1 MISISII
8 VAHASNHV
16 IGKDGK
22 LPWHIPAD
30 LKYFKE
36 LTYGNPIIMG
46 RKTFESIGRPL
57 PGRHNIIITRNS
69 EYYMDDCAVVCDFQ
83 AALKEAGD
91 FAEQNGKSDIFIIGG
106 AEVYRQ
112 AIDFADK
119 AYITEVH
126 ADFDGDAVFD
136 MLDLS
141 NWKEI
146 SRDYHSN
153 ETSDLPYSF
162 VVLTRISQ

>member
-8 VAHASNHV
+8 VAYASNYV

-36 LTYGNPIIMG
+36 LTFGCPIIMG

-57 PGRHNIIITRNS
+57 PGRHNIVITRNDKYHS
-69 EYYMDDCAVVCDFQ
+69 HDCVVVFDIQ
-83 AALKEAGD
+83 AALKEAKD
-91 FAEQNGKSDIFIIGG
+91 FAEKNGKDDIFIIGG
-106 AEVYRQ
+106 AEIYRQ
-112 AIDFADK
+112 AKDFIDK
-119 AYITEVH
+119 AFITEVH
-126 ADFDGDAVFD
+126 SDFEGDAVFD
-136 MLDLS
+136 MLDYS

-146 SRDYHSN
+146 SRNYYAN
-153 ETSDLPYSF
+153 ESMNLPYSF
-162 VVLTRISQ
+162 VVLTRISR

>member
-1 MISISII
+1 MISTSII
-8 VAHASNHV
+8 VAYASNYV

-36 LTYGNPIIMG
+36 LTYGSPIIMG

-69 EYYMDDCAVVCDFQ
+69 EYTCDSCFVVFDIQ
-83 AALKEAGD
+83 GAIKEANN
-91 FAEQNGKSDIFIIGG
+91 FAREYDCGEIFIIGG
-106 AEVYRQ
+106 AEIYRQ
-112 AIDFADK
+112 SMDYIDK

-136 MLDLS
+136 
-141 NWKEI
+141 I
-146 SRDYHSN
+146 SDFSKWQETSRVYHSN
-153 ETSDLPYSF
+153 EAMDLPYSF
-162 VVLTRISQ
+162 VVLNKIS

>member
-8 VAHASNHV
+8 VAHASNYV

-36 LTYGNPIIMG
+36 LTYGSPIIMG

-69 EYYMDDCAVVCDFQ
+69 EYHNDDCAVVFDFQ
-83 AALKEAGD
+83 AALQEAGD
-91 FAEQNGKSDIFIIGG
+91 FAEQSGKSDIFIIGG

-126 ADFDGDAVFD
+126 ADFDGDAIFD
-136 MLDLS
+136 ISDLS

-146 SRDYHSN
+146 SRDYHAN
-153 ETSDLPYSF
+153 ETTDLPYSF
-162 VVLTRISQ
+162 VVLTRIS

>member
-1 MISISII
+1 MISTSII
-8 VAHASNHV
+8 VAYASNYV

-36 LTYGNPIIMG
+36 LTYGSPIIMG

-69 EYYMDDCAVVCDFQ
+69 EYTCDSCVVVFDIQ
-83 AALKEAGD
+83 GAIKEANN
-91 FAEQNGKSDIFIIGG
+91 FAREYDCGEIFIIGG
-106 AEVYRQ
+106 AEIYRQ
-112 AIDFADK
+112 SMDYIDK

-136 MLDLS
+136 
-141 NWKEI
+141 I
-146 SRDYHSN
+146 SDFSKWQETSRVYHSN
-153 ETSDLPYSF
+153 EAMDLPYSF
-162 VVLTRISQ
+162 VVLNKIS

>member
-1 MISISII
+1 MIAAI
-8 VAHASNHV
+8 VAMSPERV
-16 IGKDGK
+16 IGLDGN
-22 LPWHIPAD
+22 LPWHYPVD
-30 LKYFKE
+30 LKRFRNVT
-36 LTYGNPIIMG
+36 LGTTVIMG

-69 EYYMDDCAVVCDFQ
+69 EYHMDDCAVVYDFQ

>member
-1 MISISII
+1 MISTSII
-8 VAHASNHV
+8 VAYASNYV

-36 LTYGNPIIMG
+36 LTYGSPIIMG

-57 PGRHNIIITRNS
+57 PGRHNIIITRNT
-69 EYYMDDCAVVCDFQ
+69 EYTFDSCVVVFDIEG
-83 AALKEAGD
+83 ALKEANN
-91 FAEQNGKSDIFIIGG
+91 FAKENDRDDIFIIGG
-106 AEVYRQ
+106 AEIYRQ
-112 AIDFADK
+112 SMDYVDK

-136 MLDLS
+136 VPDFS
-141 NWKEI
+141 KWQET
-146 SRDYHSN
+146 SRVYHSN
-153 ETSDLPYSF
+153 EAMDLPYSF
-162 VVLTRISQ
+162 VVLNKIC

>member
-36 LTYGNPIIMG
+36 LTHGNPIIMG

-69 EYYMDDCAVVCDFQ
+69 EYHMDD
-83 AALKEAGD
+83 
-91 FAEQNGKSDIFIIGG
+91 
-106 AEVYRQ
+106 
-112 AIDFADK
+112 
-119 AYITEVH
+119 
-126 ADFDGDAVFD
+126 
-136 MLDLS
+136 LS
-141 NWKEI
+141 LI
-146 SRDYHSN
+146 H
-153 ETSDLPYSF
+153 
-162 VVLTRISQ
+162 I

>member
-30 LKYFKE
+30 LKYFKK
-36 LTYGNPIIMG
+36 LTYGSPIIMG

-69 EYYMDDCAVVCDFQ
+69 EYHNDDCAVVFDFH

-91 FAEQNGKSDIFIIGG
+91 FVDPSNMNQFECDQCKTLFGSQM
-106 AEVYRQ
+106 E
-112 AIDFADK
+112 
-119 AYITEVH
+119 AYEH
-126 ADFDGDAVFD
+126 ANNFQHWNF
-136 MLDLS
+136 
-141 NWKEI
+141 NEI
-146 SRDYHSN
+146 
-153 ETSDLPYSF
+153 
-162 VVLTRISQ
+162 

>member
-8 VAHASNHV
+8 VAHASNYV

-36 LTYGNPIIMG
+36 LTYGSPIIMG

-69 EYYMDDCAVVCDFQ
+69 EYHNDDCAVVFDFQ
-83 AALKEAGD
+83 AALREAGD
-91 FAEQNGKSDIFIIGG
+91 FAEQSGKSDIFIIGG

-136 MLDLS
+136 ISDLS

-146 SRDYHSN
+146 SRDYHAN
-153 ETSDLPYSF
+153 ETTDLPYSF
-162 VVLTRISQ
+162 VVLTRIS

>member
-1 MISISII
+1 MISTSII
-8 VAHASNHV
+8 VAYASNYV

-36 LTYGNPIIMG
+36 LTYGSPIIMG

-69 EYYMDDCAVVCDFQ
+69 EYTCDGCVVVFDIQ
-83 AALKEAGD
+83 GAIKEANN
-91 FAEQNGKSDIFIIGG
+91 FAREYDCGEIFIIGG
-106 AEVYRQ
+106 AEIYRQ
-112 AIDFADK
+112 SMDYVDK

-136 MLDLS
+136 
-141 NWKEI
+141 I
-146 SRDYHSN
+146 SDFSKWQETSRVYHSN
-153 ETSDLPYSF
+153 EAMDLPYSF
-162 VVLTRISQ
+162 VVLNKIS

>member
-8 VAHASNHV
+8 VAHASNYV

-36 LTYGNPIIMG
+36 LTYGSPIIMG

-57 PGRHNIIITRNS
+57 PGRHNIIITRNNL
-69 EYYMDDCAVVCDFQ
+69 YHNADCAVVFDFK
-83 AALKEAGD
+83 AALKEASN
-91 FAEQNGKSDIFIIGG
+91 FAKKNGSSDIFIIGG

-112 AIDFADK
+112 AVNFADK

-136 MLDLS
+136 MLDIS

-146 SRDYHSN
+146 SRNYHAN
-153 ETSDLPYSF
+153 ETADLSYSF

>member
-8 VAHASNHV
+8 VAYASNYV

-30 LKYFKE
+30 LKYFKG
-36 LTYGNPIIMG
+36 LTYGSPIIMG
-46 RKTFESIGRPL
+46 RKTFDSIGRPL

-69 EYYMDDCAVVCDFQ
+69 EYQNDDCAVVFDFQ
-83 AALKEAGD
+83 AALKEAND
-91 FAEQNGKSDIFIIGG
+91 YAKKNGKSEIFIIGG

-126 ADFDGDAVFD
+126 ADFDGDAVFN

-141 NWKEI
+141 NWQEI
-146 SRDYHSN
+146 ARDYHAN
-153 ETSDLPYSF
+153 ETSDLPYSY
-162 VVLTRISQ
+162 VVLRRINR

>member
-1 MISISII
+1 MISTSII
-8 VAHASNHV
+8 VAYASNYV

-36 LTYGNPIIMG
+36 LTYGSPIIMG

-69 EYYMDDCAVVCDFQ
+69 EYVCDSCVVVFDIQ
-83 AALKEAGD
+83 GALKEANN
-91 FAEQNGKSDIFIIGG
+91 FAKENSRGDIFIIGG
-106 AEVYRQ
+106 AEIYRQ
-112 AIDFADK
+112 SMDYVDK

-136 MLDLS
+136 LS
-141 NWKEI
+141 LI
-146 SRDYHSN
+146 H
-153 ETSDLPYSF
+153 
-162 VVLTRISQ
+162 I

>member
-8 VAHASNHV
+8 VAYASNYV

-36 LTYGNPIIMG
+36 LTYGSPIIMG
-46 RKTFESIGRPL
+46 RKTFDSIGRPL

-69 EYYMDDCAVVCDFQ
+69 EYQNDYCAVVFDFQ
-83 AALKEAGD
+83 AALKEAND
-91 FAEQNGKSDIFIIGG
+91 YAKKNGKSEIFIIGG

-126 ADFDGDAVFD
+126 ADFDGDAVFN

-141 NWKEI
+141 NWQEI
-146 SRDYHSN
+146 ARDYHAN
-153 ETSDLPYSF
+153 ETSDLPYSY
-162 VVLTRISQ
+162 VVLRRINR

>member
-22 LPWHIPAD
+22 LPWYIPAD

-69 EYYMDDCAVVCDFQ
+69 EYHMDDCAVVYDFQ

-91 FAEQNGKSDIFIIGG
+91 FAEQNGKSD
-106 AEVYRQ
+106 
-112 AIDFADK
+112 K
-119 AYITEVH
+119 T
-126 ADFDGDAVFD
+126 
-136 MLDLS
+136 L
-141 NWKEI
+141 K
-146 SRDYHSN
+146 
-153 ETSDLPYSF
+153 
-162 VVLTRISQ
+162 

>member
-8 VAHASNHV
+8 VAYASNYV

-36 LTYGNPIIMG
+36 LTYGSPIIMG

-69 EYYMDDCAVVCDFQ
+69 EYTCDSCVVVFDIQ
-83 AALKEAGD
+83 GALKEANN
-91 FAEQNGKSDIFIIGG
+91 FARENDRGEIFIIGG
-106 AEVYRQ
+106 AEIYRQ
-112 AIDFADK
+112 SMDYVDK
-119 AYITEVH
+119 VYITEVH

-136 MLDLS
+136 
-141 NWKEI
+141 I
-146 SRDYHSN
+146 SDFSKWQETSRVYHSN
-153 ETSDLPYSF
+153 EAMDLPYSF
-162 VVLTRISQ
+162 VVLNKIC

>member
-1 MISISII
+1 MISTSII
-8 VAHASNHV
+8 VAYASNYV

-36 LTYGNPIIMG
+36 LTYGSPIIMG

-69 EYYMDDCAVVCDFQ
+69 EYTCDSCVVVFDIQ
-83 AALKEAGD
+83 GAIKEANN
-91 FAEQNGKSDIFIIGG
+91 FAREYDCGEIFIIGG
-106 AEVYRQ
+106 AEIYRQ
-112 AIDFADK
+112 SMDYVDK

-136 MLDLS
+136 
-141 NWKEI
+141 I
-146 SRDYHSN
+146 SDFSKWQETSRVYHSN
-153 ETSDLPYSF
+153 EAMDLPYSF
-162 VVLTRISQ
+162 VVLNKIS

>member
-8 VAHASNHV
+8 VEHASNYV

-36 LTYGNPIIMG
+36 LTYGSPIIMG

-69 EYYMDDCAVVCDFQ
+69 EYHNDDCAVVFDFQ

-91 FAEQNGKSDIFIIGG
+91 FAEQSGKSDIFIIGG

-126 ADFDGDAVFD
+126 ADFDGDAIFD
-136 MLDLS
+136 ISDLS

-146 SRDYHSN
+146 SRDYHAN
-153 ETSDLPYSF
+153 ETTDLPYSF
-162 VVLTRISQ
+162 VVLTRIS

>member
-1 MISISII
+1 MISTSII
-8 VAHASNHV
+8 VAYASNYV

-36 LTYGNPIIMG
+36 LTYGSPIIMG

-69 EYYMDDCAVVCDFQ
+69 EYTCDSCVVVFDIQ
-83 AALKEAGD
+83 GAIKEANN
-91 FAEQNGKSDIFIIGG
+91 FARENDCGEIFIIGG
-106 AEVYRQ
+106 AEIYRQ
-112 AIDFADK
+112 SMDYVDK
-119 AYITEVH
+119 AYITEIH

-136 MLDLS
+136 
-141 NWKEI
+141 I
-146 SRDYHSN
+146 SDFSKWQETSRVYHSN
-153 ETSDLPYSF
+153 EAMDLPYSF
-162 VVLTRISQ
+162 VVLNKIS

>member
-8 VAHASNHV
+8 VAHASNYV

-36 LTYGNPIIMG
+36 LTYGSPIIMG

-69 EYYMDDCAVVCDFQ
+69 EYHNDDCAVVFDFQ

-91 FAEQNGKSDIFIIGG
+91 FAEQSGKSDIFIIGG

-136 MLDLS
+136 ISDLS

-146 SRDYHSN
+146 SRDYHAN
-153 ETSDLPYSF
+153 ETTDLPYSF
-162 VVLTRISQ
+162 VVLTRIS

>member
-1 MISISII
+1 MISTSII
-8 VAHASNHV
+8 VAYASNYV

-36 LTYGNPIIMG
+36 LTYGSPIIMG

-69 EYYMDDCAVVCDFQ
+69 EYTCDSCVVVFDIQ
-83 AALKEAGD
+83 GALKEANN
-91 FAEQNGKSDIFIIGG
+91 FAKENDQSDIFIIGG
-106 AEVYRQ
+106 ADIYRQ
-112 AIDFADK
+112 SMNYVDK

-136 MLDLS
+136 
-141 NWKEI
+141 I
-146 SRDYHSN
+146 SDFSKWQ
-153 ETSDLPYSF
+153 ETSRVYHTNEAMDLPYSF
-162 VVLTRISQ
+162 VVLNKIS

>member
-8 VAHASNHV
+8 VAHASNYV

-36 LTYGNPIIMG
+36 LTYGSPIIMG

-69 EYYMDDCAVVCDFQ
+69 EYHNDDCAVVFDFQ

-91 FAEQNGKSDIFIIGG
+91 FAEQSGKSDIFIIGG

-126 ADFDGDAVFD
+126 ADFDGDAIFD
-136 MLDLS
+136 ISDLS

-146 SRDYHSN
+146 SRDYHAN
-153 ETSDLPYSF
+153 ETTDLPYSF
-162 VVLTRISQ
+162 VVLTRIS

>member
-8 VAHASNHV
+8 VAYASNYV

-36 LTYGNPIIMG
+36 LTYGSPIIMG
-46 RKTFESIGRPL
+46 RKTFDSIGRPL

-69 EYYMDDCAVVCDFQ
+69 EYQNDDCAVVFDFQ
-83 AALKEAGD
+83 AALKEAND
-91 FAEQNGKSDIFIIGG
+91 YAKKNGKSEIFIIGG

-126 ADFDGDAVFD
+126 ADFDGDAVFN

-141 NWKEI
+141 NWQEI
-146 SRDYHSN
+146 ARDYHAN
-153 ETSDLPYSF
+153 ETSDLPYSY
-162 VVLTRISQ
+162 VVLRRINR

>member
-8 VAHASNHV
+8 VAYASNHV
-16 IGKDGK
+16 IGKDGQT
-22 LPWHIPAD
+22 AMAYTYD

-69 EYYMDDCAVVCDFQ
+69 EYPMDDCAVVFDFQ
-83 AALKEAGD
+83 AALKEAVIL
-91 FAEQNGKSDIFIIGG
+91 QNKMEKVIFYNWR

>member
-8 VAHASNHV
+8 VAHASNYV

-36 LTYGNPIIMG
+36 LTYGSPIIMG

-69 EYYMDDCAVVCDFQ
+69 EYNNADCAVVFDFQ
-83 AALKEAGD
+83 SALKEASN
-91 FAEQNGKSDIFIIGG
+91 FAEKNGSSDIYIIGG
-106 AEVYRQ
+106 AEVYKQ
-112 AIDFADK
+112 AINFADK

-136 MLDLS
+136 MLDIS

-146 SRDYHSN
+146 SRDYHAN
-153 ETSDLPYSF
+153 ETTDLSYSF
-162 VVLTRISQ
+162 VVLTRISK